1 MDNTLENIQTQPKAH
16 PLRKNILNALN
27 QYKWPLI
34 LAIIFAT
41 IGSITQIV
49 GPNRLSEITDLITQG
64 LRGSINLTQISH
76 IGLSLVL
83 LYVIGAGFEGR
94 KAIKKI
100 KPTVIATFIKLI
112 GIAAVCLPIAVA
124 MGYRNQELVA
134 ILIMVASPTTVSCY
148 IMSENMDND
157 GVLASS
163 IIVLTTL
170 LSSITLTGW
179 IYLLRSM
186 GLI

>member
-83 LYVIGAGFEGR
+83 LYVIGAVLSYFQGFIVATVTQRFSKQMRRQISE
-94 KAIKKI
+94 KI
-100 KPTVIATFIKLI
+100 NAVPLNYFDSHSQ
-112 GIAAVCLPIAVA
+112 GIP
-124 MGYRNQELVA
+124 
-134 ILIMVASPTTVSCY
+134 
-148 IMSENMDND
+148 
-157 GVLASS
+157 
-163 IIVLTTL
+163 
-170 LSSITLTGW
+170 
-179 IYLLRSM
+179 
-186 GLI
+186 